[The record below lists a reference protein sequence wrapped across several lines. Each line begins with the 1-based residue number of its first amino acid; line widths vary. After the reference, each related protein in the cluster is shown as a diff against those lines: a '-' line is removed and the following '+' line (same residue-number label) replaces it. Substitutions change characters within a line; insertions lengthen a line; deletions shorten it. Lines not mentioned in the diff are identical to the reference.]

1 MDDWILYR
9 YRDMRREMGFEI
21 RTMWFNLGQH
31 KIHFVPAM
39 VGQFLEM
46 TLLPETELRKA
57 TIPIFFD
64 MMQCEFYS
72 SKHLGEA
79 YSETKRDA
87 SHIKVISSSR
97 EEKKKLLKIDYLSLS
112 ILKKTI

>member
-1 MDDWILYR
+1 MNYLFDETR

-31 KIHFVPAM
+31 KINFVPTI

-72 SKHLGEA
+72 PRQQGEA
-79 YSETKRDA
+79 YSDTKRDS
-87 SHIKVISSSR
+87 SHIKVRFVRFIMR
-97 EEKKKLLKIDYLSLS
+97 
-112 ILKKTI
+112 TG